1 MHKSNTFIDGAH
13 GWSGDGGRRTFL
25 RSLAAAPFAFSELRA
40 ATPSTPNIVILL
52 ADDMGYGDTG
62 VTGCPDIRTPS
73 IDRLASEGVRFTH
86 AYCNGPV
93 CSPTRAA
100 LLTGRYQQ
108 RSGIDRV
115 LYVNERESGLPLD
128 AVVLPEVLKPRGYVS
143 GLMGKWHL
151 GYPKK
156 YFPTRQGFDEFMGFV
171 AGNIDYFAHTDR
183 LNNPDL
189 WKNESALH
197 DPRYMTQLIADESIR
212 FIDRHQ
218 ARPFFL
224 YAAFNAPHDPYQ
236 GPNDRDTAGN
246 QPLTR
251 ETRRTRAVYRS
262 MVECLDDNIG
272 RILAHLQRRRLNDN
286 TVVFFMSDNGGLPV
300 VARNDPF
307 RGFKGTL
314 WEGGIRT
321 PLLARWT
328 GRFPAG
334 ALTGE
339 MAMSM
344 DLFPTCAALAGAELP
359 SDRKIDGVNLLEVC
373 RGGGKLQR
381 DSVFFHYQAPKALEQ
396 KAMVQGNWKYLL
408 DDQGHEHLFNL
419 KEDGSEKNDLR
430 SADPLRLA
438 RMKSTYE
445 SWLKDVMKN
454 SSKP

>member
-1 MHKSNTFIDGAH
+1 
-13 GWSGDGGRRTFL
+13 
-25 RSLAAAPFAFSELRA
+25 
-40 ATPSTPNIVILL
+40 
-52 ADDMGYGDTG
+52 
-62 VTGCPDIRTPS
+62 
-73 IDRLASEGVRFTH
+73 
-86 AYCNGPV
+86 
-93 CSPTRAA
+93 
-100 LLTGRYQQ
+100 
-108 RSGIDRV
+108 
-115 LYVNERESGLPLD
+115 
-128 AVVLPEVLKPRGYVS
+128 
-143 GLMGKWHL
+143 
-151 GYPKK
+151 
-156 YFPTRQGFDEFMGFV
+156 
-171 AGNIDYFAHTDR
+171 
-183 LNNPDL
+183 
-189 WKNESALH
+189 
-197 DPRYMTQLIADESIR
+197 MTQLIADESIR